1 MTSIIVNADTL
12 NSSYLENSPICTF
25 RNVSNV
31 SYLSPNSFQTR
42 ITLPYPL
49 YGTYRIFLKNLQL
62 PVSINNIRSTSNL
75 NTIGIY
81 TGLDSSG
88 NKLNHLQVIIPD
100 NYYSTITSLL
110 TEINALFASYYP
122 SYNVVFSQN
131 STNSNYLQVSS
142 TSFSTIYVDSTNLSQ
157 MLGFN
162 PNLNVIGTNVTS
174 ASVVYKL
181 SIDDYICMYIGNTSN
196 TCINTN
202 KTPCSFKIPLNSVN
216 SVVYYHEN
224 SNAIFVNTDFSTVS
238 YFDIYMFDRF
248 GYSLHSGNVDY
259 SFTLQ
264 IDCLVD

>member
-1 MTSIIVNADTL
+1 MTSIILNCDTY
-12 NSSYLENSPICTF
+12 NSQYLQNSPICTF

-42 ITLPYPL
+42 ITLPHPL
-49 YGTYRIFLKNLQL
+49 YGCYRIFLKNLQL

-75 NTIGIY
+75 NTIGVY
-81 TGLDSSG
+81 TGLDASG

-100 NYYSTITSLL
+100 GYYSTITSLL
-110 TEINALFASYYP
+110 TQINSLFASNYP

-131 STNSNYLQVSS
+131 STNSNYLQVTS
-142 TSFSTIYVDSTNLSQ
+142 TSFSSIYVDSTNLSQ

-162 PNLNVIGTNVTS
+162 SNLNIIKNGVTT
-174 ASVVYKL
+174 ASVVYRL
-181 SIDDYICMYIGNTSN
+181 SVDDYINLYIANTSN
-196 TCINTN
+196 HSINTT
-202 KTPCSFKIPLNSVN
+202 KTPCSFKIPLNSNNGVIM
-216 SVVYYHEN
+216 YHEN
-224 SNAIFVNTDFSTVS
+224 SNAIFVNTDFSSIS
-238 YFDIYMFDRF
+238 YLDIYLFDKY

>member
-1 MTSIIVNADTL
+1 MTSVIVNCDTIS
-12 NSSYLENSPICTF
+12 SSYLENSTLTTF

-31 SYLSPNSFQTR
+31 SYLSANSFQTR
-42 ITLPYPL
+42 IALPYPL

-81 TGLDSSG
+81 TGLDASS
-88 NKLNHLQVIIPD
+88 NKLNHLQIIIPD
-100 NYYSTITSLL
+100 GYYNSITSLL
-110 TEINALFASYYP
+110 TEINSLFASNYP
-122 SYNVVFSQN
+122 SYNIVFSQS
-131 STNSNYLQVSS
+131 STNSNYLQVTS
-142 TSFSTIYVDSTNLSQ
+142 TSFSTIYIDSTNLSQ

-162 PNLNVIGTNVTS
+162 PNLNVIGANITT

-181 SIDDYICMYIGNTSN
+181 SVDDYICMYIANTSN
-196 TCINTN
+196 ICINSN

-216 SVVYYHEN
+216 GVVFYHEN
-224 SNAIFVNTDFSTVS
+224 SNAIFVNTSFSTLS
-238 YFDIYMFDRF
+238 YLDVYMFDRY

-264 IDCLVD
+264 IDCIVD

>member
-1 MTSIIVNADTL
+1 MTSVIVNCDTY
-12 NSSYLENSPICTF
+12 NSSYLENSPLTTF

-31 SYLSPNSFQTR
+31 SYLTTNSFQTR
-42 ITLPYPL
+42 ISLPYPL

-81 TGLDSSG
+81 TGIDSSG

-100 NYYSTITSLL
+100 GYYSTITSLL
-110 TEINALFASYYP
+110 TEINSLFSSNYP
-122 SYNVVFSQN
+122 SYNIVFSQN
-131 STNSNYLQVSS
+131 STNSNYLQVTS

-162 PNLNVIGTNVTS
+162 SNLNVIGNGVTT
-174 ASVVYKL
+174 ASIVYRL
-181 SIDDYICMYIGNTSN
+181 SVDDYITMYIANTSN
-196 TCINTN
+196 HSINTT

-216 SVVYYHEN
+216 GVVFYHEN
-224 SNAIFVNTDFSTVS
+224 SNAIFVNTSFSTLS
-238 YFDIYMFDRF
+238 YLDVYMFDRY